1 MKFPATSEIKK
12 IRKSLDI
19 TQAQLASESGISQ
32 STIAKIEKGTIS
44 ASYATVVKLFETL
57 EDMRINE
64 RKDVYASDVSSKD
77 VVSIQSSMTVR
88 DASELMKSTGYSQL
102 PVMEGDTPVGSIS
115 EREIFEL
122 VRRGMTMEELSRKQI
137 NKIMGESYPVVAEN
151 TPIRTVTTLMANF
164 NAVLVAKKGRIVGV
178 ITNADLLKL
187 I

>member
-1 MKFPATSEIKK
+1 MKFPSTSEIKK

-19 TQAQLASESGISQ
+19 TQAQLAAESGISQ

-57 EDMRINE
+57 DDMRVSG
-64 RKDVYASDVSSKD
+64 RKDVYASDIASKD
-77 VVSIQSSMTVR
+77 VISIQSNMTVR
-88 DASELMKSTGYSQL
+88 DASELMKTTGYSQL
-102 PVMEGDTPVGSIS
+102 PVLEGDTPVGSIS

-122 VRRGMTMEELSRKQI
+122 VRNGMTMDELSGKPI
-137 NKIMGESYPVVAEN
+137 NKVMGESYPVVAEN
-151 TPIRTVTTLMANF
+151 TPMRTVTTMMANF
-164 NAVLVAKKGRIVGV
+164 NAVLVSRKGRIVGM